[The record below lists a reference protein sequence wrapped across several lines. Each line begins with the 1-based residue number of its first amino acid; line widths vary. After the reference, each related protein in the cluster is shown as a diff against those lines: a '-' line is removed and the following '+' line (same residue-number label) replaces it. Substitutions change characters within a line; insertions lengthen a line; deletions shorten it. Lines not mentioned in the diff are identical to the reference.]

1 MTKFSLLINP
11 FAEADLTDAKDWYD
25 LQKDN
30 LGVEFVEEVKKS
42 IFRIQ
47 ENPKQFPVVKKNI
60 RKALV
65 KRFPFLIFF
74 YVENDLIN
82 VFAVFHVSRNP
93 IIWKKRFNKR

>member
-11 FAEADLTDAKDWYD
+11 FAEADLIDAKDWYD

-30 LGVEFVEEVKKS
+30 LSVEFVEEVKKS

-74 YVENDLIN
+74 YVEKDIIN
-82 VFAVFHVSRNP
+82 VFAVFHTHRNP
-93 IIWKKRFNKR
+93 LIWKKRFNK